1 MSGTGELFVYL
12 MGVMPEFLVWLL
24 ALTLL
29 LATWKRGSRARL
41 LALAALLVQIAS
53 TPLFAGVY
61 AILPRLASSRMGM
74 SGSGL
79 SLAYRFVGLGHSL
92 VAAVA
97 WGLILGAFFSSLK
110 SSQKPPG

>member
-1 MSGTGELFVYL
+1 
-12 MGVMPEFLVWLL
+12 MPEFLVWLL

-53 TPLFAGVY
+53 TPIFAGVY

-74 SGSGL
+74 GGSDL
-79 SLAYRFVGLGHSL
+79 SLLYRFASLGHSL

-97 WGLILGAFFSSLK
+97 WALILAAFFSALK
-110 SSQKPPG
+110 APEKPPG